1 MTPSRPYLLRG
12 LYEWIVD
19 NGLTPHLLVNA
30 DGQGVSAPVEFAEA
44 GRLVLNVSPTA
55 VRDLS
60 LSNEAVAF
68 NARFGGTPQAVYVPV
83 AEVLAIYARENG
95 QGMLFTDEHGGDDP
109 PPSDDG
115 NSDSTPVRPGPG
127 LRVVK

>member
-12 LYEWIVD
+12 LYDWIVD

-30 DGQGVSAPVEFAEA
+30 EAEDIQAPLEYAEE

-55 VRDLS
+55 VRALDLG
-60 LSNEAVAF
+60 NDAVAF
-68 NARFGGTPQAVYVPV
+68 NARFAGQPRHVYVPM

-95 QGMLFTDEHGGDDP
+95 RGMLFGSEDGEGDP
-109 PPSDDG
+109 PPSPPEG
-115 NSDSTPVRPGPG
+115 GEPGRDQGRPG

>member
-55 VRDLS
+55 VRDLN
-60 LSNEAVAF
+60 LTNEAVAF

-109 PPSDDG
+109 PPSDDS
-115 NSDSTPVRPGPG
+115 NSDSTPARPGPG

>member
-109 PPSDDG
+109 PPSDGD
-115 NSDSTPVRPGPG
+115 NSDLTPARPGPG